1 MKAGVESKQVRP
13 DLRAACVFLFSFSSL
28 FLVAATSRHLWGPCA
43 QTVLVAMQN
52 PGTMFGGGE

>member
-1 MKAGVESKQVRP
+1 
-13 DLRAACVFLFSFSSL
+13 LFSFSSL